1 MTKIRLKKTYLWGG
15 QNAVRVWGKI
25 AVFLVPSIFLLGIPG
40 SPSRPLSKKI
50 LGFQPKTMGFC

>member
-25 AVFLVPSIFLLGIPG
+25 AVFLVPSIFLFGIPG
-40 SPSRPLSKKI
+40 SPSRPLKK
-50 LGFQPKTMGFC
+50 LSVFQPKTMGFC